1 MTKPEKPVVHV
12 VFNMSAAGSLRHA
25 LAHMGRH
32 ETVIGLP
39 DDLSFGPI
47 DPPAIDLRA
56 RWMEDVLGFERRPD
70 LEQEAD
76 LFWSRA
82 TGRDIAPVA
91 WVCRRNALEFAG
103 FLEFVWRIGD
113 HPFRVVDIT
122 EVEFA
127 AKPNR
132 SESATW
138 RAGAFGLVPSDSIVR
153 ARLLERQTTLTGQE
167 LQAYRDLWKK
177 LRTENAA
184 FRVVSDLG
192 LHSEPITYFD
202 RAVASQVTEDWQK
215 CNHVVGK
222 ILVALWDDGTYC
234 GDLTLWS
241 RVQALADGG
250 VFEMKGDGARMRD
263 SFVRLASRAM

>member
-39 DDLSFGPI
+39 DDLSFGPV

-113 HPFRVVDIT
+113 HPSEWST
-122 EVEFA
+122 S
-127 AKPNR
+127 PR
-132 SESATW
+132 SNS
-138 RAGAFGLVPSDSIVR
+138 RPSPIVPSPRPGEQEPSGSC
-153 ARLLERQTTLTGQE
+153 RQTAL
-167 LQAYRDLWKK
+167 
-177 LRTENAA
+177 
-184 FRVVSDLG
+184 
-192 LHSEPITYFD
+192 SEHG
-202 RAVASQVTEDWQK
+202 SW
-215 CNHVVGK
+215 N
-222 ILVALWDDGTYC
+222 
-234 GDLTLWS
+234 
-241 RVQALADGG
+241 
-250 VFEMKGDGARMRD
+250 
-263 SFVRLASRAM
+263 VRRR